1 LFLNFL
7 INFQFHKRSNQ
18 NKLFVP
24 EEINKKR
31 HPVFWIPTTWVAMGL
46 PFVALTS
53 ASAIMYKNM
62 GISDSQIAFWTS
74 LIMLPWTLK
83 PLWGPLLEMFKTK
96 KFFVYTTQIFT
107 GCMFGLIALSLH
119 AHYFFAISITLFSI
133 VAFSGATHDIAA
145 DGVYLNELTP
155 KLQAQYV
162 GWQGAFYNI
171 AKVLSGGVLVYMAG
185 ELEKRFGIANAW
197 MVVMFAY
204 AAIMILLGL
213 YNMKVLPTGGITK
226 NVHSV
231 KEGFDTLKDVLVT
244 FFQKKN
250 ILLSLCFIVFY
261 RFAEGQA
268 IKITPLFFKA
278 TRAEGGLGLSTSQ
291 IGVLYGVFGAIA
303 FVLGSI
309 SAGYFTAKKGLSRKT
324 LLILCTFFN
333 IPFVAYAFLAIT
345 LPTNLYT
352 IGAAV
357 AIEYF
362 GYGFGFVGLILFIMQ
377 QIAPGKYK
385 MAHYAIAGGL
395 MNLGFMFPSMVS
407 GFVSDYLGY
416 KDFFIWVMVA
426 TIPAFLITWLVPLS
440 KPEALIEEIDT
451 VIT

>member
-1 LFLNFL
+1 MN
-7 INFQFHKRSNQ
+7 
-18 NKLFVP
+18 NKITKPTNPALWVP
-24 EEINKKR
+24 S
-31 HPVFWIPTTWVAMGL
+31 TWVAMGL
-46 PFVALTS
+46 PFVALAA

-62 GISDSQIAFWTS
+62 GISDTQIAFWTS

-83 PLWGPLLEMFKTK
+83 PLWGPFLEMFKTK
-96 KFFVYTTQIFT
+96 KFFVITTQIFT
-107 GCMFGLIALSLH
+107 GVLFGLVGVSLQLPN
-119 AHYFFAISITLFSI
+119 FFAISIAIFSI
-133 VAFSGATHDIAA
+133 IAFSGATHDMAA

-155 KLQAQYV
+155 KQQAQYV
-162 GWQGAFYNI
+162 GWQGACYNI
-171 AKVLSGGVLVYMAG
+171 AKVLSGGVLVYFAG
-185 ELEKRFGIANAW
+185 ELEKKMGIANAW

-204 AAIMILLGL
+204 AGIMIILGL
-213 YNMKVLPTGGITK
+213 YNSKALPTGGVAK
-226 NVHSV
+226 SV
-231 KEGFDTLKDVLVT
+231 ASVAEGFATLKDVMIT

-250 ILLSLCFIVFY
+250 IIYSLLFIVFY

-278 TRAEGGLGLSTSQ
+278 ARANGGLGLSTSQ
-291 IGVLYGVFGAIA
+291 IGLLYGVVGALA

-309 SAGYFTAKKGLSRKT
+309 SAGYFTAKKGLNRKT
-324 LLILCTFFN
+324 LLILCAFFN
-333 IPFVAYAFLAIT
+333 VPFVAYAYLAIA
-345 LPTNLYT
+345 LPTSLYS

-416 KDFFIWVMVA
+416 KDFFIWVLVA
-426 TIPAFLITWLVPLS
+426 TIPAFLITWLVPLQIMEV
-440 KPEALIEEIDT
+440 KENEMDV

>member
-1 LFLNFL
+1 M
-7 INFQFHKRSNQ
+7 I
-18 NKLFVP
+18 
-24 EEINKKR
+24 KKAI
-31 HPVFWIPTTWVAMGL
+31 HPATWIPTTWLAMGL
-46 PFVALTS
+46 PFVALA
-53 ASAIMYKNM
+53 ASSSIMYKNM
-62 GISDSQIAFWTS
+62 GISDAKIAFWTS
-74 LIMLPWTLK
+74 LVMLPWTLK
-83 PLWGPLLEMFKTK
+83 PLWGPFLEMFKTK

-107 GCMFGLIALSLH
+107 GCLFGLVAISLQLP
-119 AHYFFAISITLFSI
+119 AFFAVSIAVFFMI
-133 VAFSGATHDIAA
+133 AISGATHDMAA
-145 DGVYLNELTP
+145 DGVYLNELSSTDQS
-155 KLQAQYV
+155 KYV

-185 ELEKRFGIANAW
+185 ELEKKFGIANAW
-197 MVVMFAY
+197 MIVMATY
-204 AAIMILLGL
+204 CGIMILLGI
-213 YNMKVLPTGGITK
+213 YNMKVLPTGGETK
-226 NVHSV
+226 KVASV
-231 KEGFDTLKDVLVT
+231 KEGFETLKDVMIT

-250 ILLSLCFIVFY
+250 IILSLCFIVLY

-278 TRAEGGLGLSTSQ
+278 ARVEGGLGLSTSQ
-291 IGVLYGVFGAIA
+291 IGILYGVFGAIA

-309 SAGYFTAKKGLSRKT
+309 AAGYYTAKKGLTKRT
-324 LLILCTFFN
+324 LLILCAFFN
-333 IPFVAYAFLAIT
+333 VPFAAYAYLAVT
-345 LPTNLYT
+345 LPTNVNI

-416 KDFFIWVMVA
+416 KDFFIWVLIA
-426 TIPAFLITWLVPLS
+426 TIPAFLITWFVPLN
-440 KPEALIEEIDT
+440 KPETIVEEIDT